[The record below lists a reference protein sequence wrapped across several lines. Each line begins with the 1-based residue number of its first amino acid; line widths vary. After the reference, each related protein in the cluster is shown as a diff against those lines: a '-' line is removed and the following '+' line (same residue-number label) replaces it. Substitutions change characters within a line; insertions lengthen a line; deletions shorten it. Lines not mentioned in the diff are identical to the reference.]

1 MLSTS
6 NAYIFNGSVVRMIH
20 SWLFLMRLQQDQAE
34 ELQRRFFPSDFP
46 QPESWLWF
54 LKSLILS
61 TKKKYWVRKAI
72 YNTSGNITFVN
83 FKLPISL
90 PERKKKECSP
100 VLKLSFCCVTMSSH
114 VMNPGLLSLWLLWPW
129 ACFHFLVLKTAQM
142 FAVKSWPSWFSTP
155 CHFSFFP

>member
-1 MLSTS
+1 MPISSMAPLLEWYTHGFFWWGYSRT
-6 NAYIFNGSVVRMIH
+6 
-20 SWLFLMRLQQDQAE
+20 RLKSYSAGFS
-34 ELQRRFFPSDFP
+34 LLTFPSQSP
-46 QPESWLWF
+46 GSGF
-54 LKSLILS
+54 LNPLS
-61 TKKKYWVRKAI
+61 YQLKKKYWVGKAI
-72 YNTSGNITFVN
+72 YNTSGIITFVN